1 MLYSETIDFYFKIH
15 IEHTNILC
23 TKMLRF
29 LLLKL
34 TVHTVTNELQN
45 MPTFKF
51 TKAYANGND
60 NHVSTTQWV
69 S

>member
-1 MLYSETIDFYFKIH
+1 MIGVYFKTHREH
-15 IEHTNILC
+15 INKLC

-34 TVHTVTNELQN
+34 TVHKVTAELQN
-45 MPTFKF
+45 IPPLKF
-51 TKAYANGND
+51 TKAYINGND
-60 NHVSTTQWV
+60 NHVSSTQWV